1 MFRIARSFQT
11 SAFRRIAAGDSVPSV
26 LVQNG
31 APSETL
37 NLAKQTANG
46 KFLIVGVPGAF
57 SPGCSQ
63 RHIPEY
69 LKSVEKL
76 KNKGIERIFVVT
88 VNDSFVTSAWKQSLL
103 DFAGTPK
110 AESFVDVLADANG
123 EFSKSFDTLFDAS
136 QFFGNHRSKRY
147 AALIENGKVSK
158 AFVEKDA
165 TGIADS
171 EAAKVLE
178 QI

>member
-1 MFRIARSFQT
+1 M
-11 SAFRRIAAGDSVPSV
+11 PSV
-26 LVQNG
+26 LVQNN

-46 KFLIVGVPGAF
+46 KFLIIGVPGAF

-63 RHIPEY
+63 RHVPEY
-69 LKSVEKL
+69 LKSFK
-76 KNKGIERIFVVT
+76 KFKSKGIERMFVVT

-103 DFAGTPK
+103 EFAETPK
-110 AESFVDVLADANG
+110 AEAFFDVLADANG
-123 EFSKSFDTLFDAS
+123 EFSKSFNTLFDAS
-136 QFFGNHRSKRY
+136 KFFGNYRSRRY
-147 AALIENGKVSK
+147 AALIENGRVSK